1 MSGSRAAVDV
11 VREAVS
17 GLEGPVAVTGA
28 TGWLGSVALDL
39 LYGAFALEAP
49 TRVVAFASTARDVTV
64 ADGRTAR
71 VHPLE
76 ALRTMAPAPQALL
89 HLAFLTPDRMASLG
103 ADEYGRRNRSITEAV
118 ELAVRAYRPAWLVVA
133 SSGAVYGDAGARG
146 AHPYV
151 ELKRD
156 AEARLQAAADEVGAT
171 CVVPRIFSMAGPR
184 LPRDGRYALGD
195 LLAMAAEGGP
205 LTVRAGHQVSRTYCG
220 SDEVVALALWAAA
233 SGRSLVFDT
242 GGELVEL
249 GDLACEVAKVHGLRA
264 DAVTRARSDGT
275 PADVYA
281 GDGRVMQALAE
292 EAQLRLRSLAEL
304 IGEAVARPSA
314 TSTT

>member
-17 GLEGPVAVTGA
+17 RLEGPVAVTGA
-28 TGWLGSVALDL
+28 TGWLGSVAVDL
-39 LYGAFALEAP
+39 LYDAFALEAP
-49 TRVVAFASTARDVTV
+49 TRVVAFASTARDVSV

-76 ALRTMAPAPQALL
+76 ALRTMDPAPQALL

-118 ELAVRAYRPAWLVVA
+118 ELAVRTYRPAWLVVA

-171 CVVPRIFSMAGPR
+171 YVVPRIFSLAGPR
-184 LPRDGRYALGD
+184 LPQDGRYALGD

-205 LTVRAGHQVSRTYCG
+205 VTVRAGHQVRRTYCG
-220 SDEVVALALWAAA
+220 ADEVVALAVRAAA

-249 GDLACEVAKVHGLRA
+249 GDLALEVAKLHGLHA
-264 DAVTRARSDGT
+264 DAVRRAPSDGS

-281 GDGRVMQALAE
+281 GDGRAMQALAD
-292 EAQLRLRSLAEL
+292 EARLPLRSLAEL
-304 IGEAVARPSA
+304 IGESVARPPA
-314 TSTT
+314 RSTT